1 MVTVKGTEISD
12 QLALDSIKA
21 MERLVY
27 LYRNPNNFLTCPL
40 CNIKGKKDCS
50 ECPWDV
56 ITGQTCILKN
66 FYFHLISLN
75 PRRTRNRIR
84 QLRRWI
90 KIYQKALKEK
100 K

>member
-1 MVTVKGTEISD
+1 MVKIKGTEISNKI
-12 QLALDSIKA
+12 ARDSIKA
-21 MERLVY
+21 MERLIY

-40 CNIKGKKDCS
+40 CRINRGCRK
-50 ECPWDV
+50 CPW
-56 ITGQTCILKN
+56 GILK
-66 FYFHLISLN
+66 S
-75 PRRTRNRIR
+75 RTCRGKTFSAILEDPKRTHNRIR